1 MRQII
6 KTSLAPAAVVTG
18 FLASL
23 STAMAQDDA
32 ARMALGRRTAETV
45 CAQCHQIDSKG
56 EAGSA
61 GAPAFEAVAN
71 IRSMTE
77 LSIKVFLQSPHASMP
92 MLHLSPAELD
102 GLGAYIMSLRRR
114 P

>member
-1 MRQII
+1 MREII
-6 KTSLAPAAVVTG
+6 RTSIASAAMVTG
-18 FLASL
+18 FLAFL
-23 STAMAQDDA
+23 PPAMAQDDA
-32 ARMALGRRTAETV
+32 ARLALGRRTAETT
-45 CAQCHQIDSKG
+45 CAQCHQIDAKG
-56 EAGSA
+56 EPGSA

-114 P
+114 S

>member
-6 KTSLAPAAVVTG
+6 RTFIAPATVVTG
-18 FLASL
+18 FLAL
-23 STAMAQDDA
+23 LPTAMAQDDA
-32 ARMALGRRTAETV
+32 ARIALGRGTAETA
-45 CAQCHQIDSKG
+45 CAQCHQIDAKG
-56 EAGSA
+56 KPGST

-77 LSIKVFLQSPHASMP
+77 LSVKVFLQSPHASMP

-102 GLGAYIMSLRRR
+102 GLGAYIMSLRRQ